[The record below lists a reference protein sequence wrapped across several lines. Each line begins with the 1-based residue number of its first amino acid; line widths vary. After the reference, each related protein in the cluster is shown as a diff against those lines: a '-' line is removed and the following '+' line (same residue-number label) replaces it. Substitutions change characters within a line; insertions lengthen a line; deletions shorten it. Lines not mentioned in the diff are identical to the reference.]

1 VRSGGLG
8 RWHIWAAVLQQ
19 KGDSILQD
27 VCKQSGQH
35 LQQVER
41 QVKETGTW
49 VYKRHWAGDVY
60 AAT

>member
-1 VRSGGLG
+1 M
-8 RWHIWAAVLQQ
+8 LQQ
-19 KGDSILQD
+19 KADSILQD
-27 VCKQSGQH
+27 VFKQSGQH
-35 LQQVER
+35 LQQDER